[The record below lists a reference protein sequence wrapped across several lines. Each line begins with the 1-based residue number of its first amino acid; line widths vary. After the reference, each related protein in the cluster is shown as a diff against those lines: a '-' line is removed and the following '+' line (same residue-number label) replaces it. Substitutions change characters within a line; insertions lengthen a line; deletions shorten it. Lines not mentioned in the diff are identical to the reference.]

1 MAWEESKIKRLKME
15 GSDHGDNIDDEEEE
29 EEEGS
34 VEATMILTW

>member
-1 MAWEESKIKRLKME
+1 ME

-34 VEATMILTW
+34 VEATMILT